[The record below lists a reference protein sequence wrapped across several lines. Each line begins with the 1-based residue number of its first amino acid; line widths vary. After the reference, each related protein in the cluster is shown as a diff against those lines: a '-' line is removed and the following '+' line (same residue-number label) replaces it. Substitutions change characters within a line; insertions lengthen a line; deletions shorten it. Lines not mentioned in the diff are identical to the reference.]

1 MNEHFFTRLSAA
13 NGQMTSPCFRGDKK
27 EVRDSMYH
35 TIYKFNTFNQMK
47 TIGLVGGTSWVSTV
61 DYYRIIN
68 QYMNE
73 RLGGLHAAR
82 MVLYSVNYGE
92 VDAAISRGT
101 LEDAWPVI
109 QPAARAVKQAGVDC
123 ILLCAN
129 TMHRFATQI
138 REETGLPLIH
148 IGEETAR
155 AVRKKELKKVGLLGT
170 RYTMEMDFY
179 HEELRKQGIVSLVPD
194 KENRDFVHDAIFNE
208 LLKEQFLPE
217 TKKRFL
223 EIMDNLALKG
233 AEGIILGCTEIP
245 ILIYPEDTTL
255 PLFNTTE
262 IHARAAVD
270 YALS

>member
-1 MNEHFFTRLSAA
+1 
-13 NGQMTSPCFRGDKK
+13 
-27 EVRDSMYH
+27 
-35 TIYKFNTFNQMK
+35 MK
-47 TIGLVGGTSWVSTV
+47 TIGLVGGTSWISTV

-92 VDAAISRGT
+92 VDAVISQGT

-109 QPAARAVKQAGVDC
+109 QPAARAVKQAGAEC

-129 TMHRFATQI
+129 TMHRFAQQV

-148 IGEETAR
+148 IGEVTAIE
-155 AVRKKELKKVGLLGT
+155 VRKKGLKKVGLLGT

-179 HEELRKQGIVSLVPD
+179 HEKFQEQGIVSLVPD
-194 KENRDFVHDAIFNE
+194 KKNRDYIHDAIFHE
-208 LLKEQFLPE
+208 LLNEKFLPE

-223 EIMDNLALKG
+223 EIMDDLALKG

-245 ILIYPEDTTL
+245 LLINQKDTTL

-270 YALS
+270 YALG